1 MSGTESAS
9 PLLGTAG
16 VGSGSRSRS
25 PRAAGARKGQQETL
39 GTSYLGSGLNGIA
52 AALMVY
58 ELLVFLATVEEYDR
72 PGLVVLAWLLL
83 VAAFAATVVAI
94 HVGGQRLPRAAYAGL
109 LAVRILATADPAL
122 AARMSAF
129 QDDLAATARAKG
141 RALRERRAAGSAE
154 A

>member
-72 PGLVVLAWLLL
+72 PGLVVLVGNEAVDGHRAVHDHRSHGALLCL
-83 VAAFAATVVAI
+83 RV
-94 HVGGQRLPRAAYAGL
+94 
-109 LAVRILATADPAL
+109 PA
-122 AARMSAF
+122 R
-129 QDDLAATARAKG
+129 
-141 RALRERRAAGSAE
+141 
-154 A
+154 